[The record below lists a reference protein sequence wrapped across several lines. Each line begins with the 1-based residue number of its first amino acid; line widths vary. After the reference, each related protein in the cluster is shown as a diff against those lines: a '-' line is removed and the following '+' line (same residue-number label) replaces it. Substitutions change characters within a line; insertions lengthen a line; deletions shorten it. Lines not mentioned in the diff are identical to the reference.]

1 MANRTYLQI
10 AKGRGYVYA
19 YQDQLYRQ
27 VKKHGE
33 VRYLKCCIDPC
44 DGSAKIKQGELITR
58 VSVLENLC
66 HFLSPC

>member
-1 MANRTYLQI
+1 MANRTYIQI

-33 VRYLKCCIDPC
+33 VLYLKCCIDLQYQALQVC
-44 DGSAKIKQGELITR
+44 GYCTCQ
-58 VSVLENLC
+58 
-66 HFLSPC
+66 